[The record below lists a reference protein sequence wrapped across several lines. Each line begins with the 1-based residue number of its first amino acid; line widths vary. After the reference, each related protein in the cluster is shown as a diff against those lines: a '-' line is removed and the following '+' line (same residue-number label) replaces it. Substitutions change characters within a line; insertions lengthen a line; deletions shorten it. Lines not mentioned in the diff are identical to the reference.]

1 MLFYEAFLIDI
12 RIFTYW
18 LIICIDC
25 CTVEGDNMNK
35 KVFNLFLLFIIS
47 LFLISATYAADDSQ
61 VNQTSYE
68 ITSDLSNDD
77 IQALFDNA
85 NEGDIFEFTSDLY
98 SDISLIVDKK
108 LNIFSDKNSVVEAS
122 SQASEKA
129 KSMGISKT
137 FGFYFTSNAHGSV
150 LSGITIKAGSCDNA
164 IIIAGANNV
173 TIDKNIIEGAVNGVL
188 IDGADGITLSNNKI
202 TKATENGVQLKDVK
216 NIEISNNEIYR
227 NGRSGIE
234 TYGIHD
240 SMILNNTIHHNSFN
254 GISMYDTSSGNLIK
268 FNIIHNNT
276 NGIYIDCKTD
286 NDVILANTLSHNRR
300 DPWCELGPDESG
312 NGLLFGDQF
321 EWDEDTKLLVM
332 NNALIHNE
340 QFQAKNNPANEKF
353 ELDQNWFDSND
364 PEHTYVCPMLLAKIL
379 KLNTITIKNGI
390 GLQVQ
395 EDNGKPVT
403 EMGTFDVPVEV
414 NGNRYTATVKN
425 GQAIIQSED
434 LEPNTE
440 YDVDITLGDNQKQ
453 VIKKK
458 ATSGPE
464 KYIKESDSNNQEG
477 GDDSGNSNS
486 NNQDSGKESNNE
498 NSGASDNSGNG
509 TGTGTGN
516 GNSTTTDSRLANS
529 GTTNKYGSNS
539 SDIYSQDSSETGENA
554 LSNGDEDA
562 ESSTS
567 DGSSGD
573 SSKSY
578 EVIPEKQISKSVV
591 DTSGAV
597 ILSIVALLGC
607 LVYGYRKKDD
617 EE

>member
-1 MLFYEAFLIDI
+1 
-12 RIFTYW
+12 
-18 LIICIDC
+18 
-25 CTVEGDNMNK
+25 MNK
-35 KVFNLFLLFIIS
+35 KALNLFFIFVIS

-68 ITSDLSNDD
+68 ITSDLSNDN

-85 NEGDIFEFTSDLY
+85 NDGDTFEFTSDDY
-98 SDISLIVDKK
+98 NDISLVVNKT
-108 LNIFSDKNSVVEAS
+108 LNIISKKNSVIVAS
-122 SQASEKA
+122 NQVSEKA
-129 KSMGISKT
+129 KSMGITKT

-164 IIIAGANNV
+164 IIINGADNV
-173 TIDKNIIEGAVNGVL
+173 TLNKNTINGAVNGVL
-188 IDGADGITLSNNKI
+188 IEDADGITLSNNRI
-202 TKATENGVQLKDVK
+202 TKAKDNGVQLKDVK
-216 NIEISNNEIYR
+216 NAVISKNEIYR

-240 SMILNNTIHHNSFN
+240 SKILNNTIHHNSFN

-268 FNIIHNNT
+268 YNIVHNNT
-276 NGIYIDCKTD
+276 NGIYVDCKTD

-300 DPWCELGPDESG
+300 DPYCELGPDESG
-312 NGLLFGDQF
+312 NGLLFGEHF
-321 EWDEDTKLLVM
+321 EWDEDTKLLVK

-379 KLNTITIKNGI
+379 KLNTITVKNGI

-395 EDNGKPVT
+395 DDNGKPVT
-403 EMGTFDVPVEV
+403 EMGTFDVPIEV
-414 NGNRYTATVKN
+414 NGNKYTATVEN

-453 VIKKK
+453 VVKKK

-464 KYIKESDSNNQEG
+464 KYSKE
-477 GDDSGNSNS
+477 SNS
-486 NNQDSGKESNNE
+486 NNQDNEDDSGNA
-498 NSGASDNSGNG
+498 NSGTSDYSGDGTGSGNG
-509 TGTGTGN
+509 NGDGSGTGN
-516 GNSTTTDSRLANS
+516 GNSTSTDSHLANS
-529 GTTNKYGSNS
+529 GSTNKYGSNS
-539 SDIYSQDSSETGENA
+539 SDIYSQDSSVTGENA
-554 LSNGDEDA
+554 MSKGDQDA
-562 ESSTS
+562 GSSS
-567 DGSSGD
+567 EGSSGD
-573 SSKSY
+573 SSKAY
-578 EVIPEKQISKSVV
+578 EVVPEKKISKSVV

-607 LVYGYRKKDD
+607 LVYGYKDKDD
-617 EE
+617 KEEF